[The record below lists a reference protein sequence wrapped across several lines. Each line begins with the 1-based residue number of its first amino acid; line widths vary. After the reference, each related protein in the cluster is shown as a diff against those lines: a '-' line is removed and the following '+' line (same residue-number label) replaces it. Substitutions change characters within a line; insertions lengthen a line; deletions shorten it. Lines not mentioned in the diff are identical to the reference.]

1 VRRDVDTQLNNTD
14 ALLVEIVGW
23 VIERYY

>member
-1 VRRDVDTQLNNTD
+1 VRQDVDTQLNNTD